1 MKSTAQ
7 MACCYPAGPPTQG
20 LYLFIPLGVPTAD
33 RTARQVANESS
44 TMASPCPPEQR
55 RKQGRRPAT
64 WSRLPTFLWSQE
76 PGVLPL
82 RRHKTLC
89 PAFLAEQPVALAKMT
104 REQRAQWVGAARLR
118 SCAVARHT
126 TSSEACV
133 SSGRGL
139 WLSICHLIRRC
150 VVPRKYGFLSGKFE
164 RRRWDCTRAVAT
176 HAGRSCGAVARR
188 KRDAASHDA
197 LEHGSTAC
205 NQGRPRDEIGLM
217 ACPHRHQTAPSAA
230 CIPVTDTGRR
240 LLLLRGRVGGN
251 APRAAGYSSDARSSA
266 APAVAMQE
274 VPIPVFPR
282 LQSLQSLAGA
292 DSLPSGSDAVTLAT
306 IAPGTRHSLGERNR
320 ERAQPDHH

>member
-1 MKSTAQ
+1 
-7 MACCYPAGPPTQG
+7 
-20 LYLFIPLGVPTAD
+20 
-33 RTARQVANESS
+33 
-44 TMASPCPPEQR
+44 
-55 RKQGRRPAT
+55 
-64 WSRLPTFLWSQE
+64 
-76 PGVLPL
+76 
-82 RRHKTLC
+82 
-89 PAFLAEQPVALAKMT
+89 MT

-150 VVPRKYGFLSGKFE
+150 VVLRKYGFLSGKFE

-274 VPIPVFPR
+274 VPIPPR
-282 LQSLQSLAGA
+282 
-292 DSLPSGSDAVTLAT
+292 
-306 IAPGTRHSLGERNR
+306 
-320 ERAQPDHH
+320 RAQSGTCAARPSLRRYDHPRCCSARSWLFDRSVLVTGSLVVDSRAQYAAEAGCCGPMSRELKLDSAIGLVKRPTPAACF